1 MRKFI
6 AGLVMGTALI
16 TTPLAAQADTPK
28 NALVMAFA
36 IDDIIT
42 LDPAQI
48 FEFSGAEYAG
58 NTYDR
63 LIGFDNDD
71 VSKIYGVLA
80 ESWDVSEDGKTF
92 TFKMRDGVEFASGN
106 DLTAEDAAFSL
117 QRVILLDQSPAFI
130 LGQFGLTPDNV
141 KEKIRATDAST
152 LVMELDKPYAPSFV
166 LYCLTAGVG
175 AVIDKEEVLAHEVDG
190 DLGHEWL
197 KTNYAGSGPFKL
209 NKWTAG
215 QSLSLTANED
225 YWDGAP
231 EMKRVII
238 RNVKEAASQQLLL
251 EKGDIDIARN
261 LEADQLASIKGDD
274 DIKLMSKGKG
284 ALWYLGL
291 SQKNEYLSNPK
302 VREALKYL
310 VDYKGISETILA
322 GRSQIHQAF
331 LPEGFLGAYNENP
344 YSLNIEKAKEL
355 LAEAGLP
362 DGFSVTMDTRN
373 TTAIMAMAQSIQATW
388 AQAGINLEI
397 IPGDGKQTLT
407 KYRARQH
414 DIYIGRWGPDYQDPH
429 TNASTFAWNPDNSDD
444 AVAKPLAWR
453 NAWDAGPLTAET
465 DAATLERDDAKRAA
479 MYVDL
484 QKKVL
489 ESGPFVVMFQE
500 TEIASMRKNVNNFVL
515 GPSFDN
521 NYYRFVTKD

>member
-1 MRKFI
+1 MRKLI
-6 AGLVMGTALI
+6 AGLVMGTALA
-16 TTPLAAQADTPK
+16 TMPLAAQAETPK
-28 NALVMAFA
+28 NALVMANA
-36 IDDIIT
+36 IDDMIT
-42 LDPAQI
+42 LDPAGM
-48 FEFSGAEYAG
+48 FEFSALEYEG

-63 LIGFDNDD
+63 LITFDNED
-71 VSKIYGVLA
+71 VSKISGQVA
-80 ESWDVSEDGKTF
+80 ESWDISEDGKTF
-92 TFKMRDGVEFASGN
+92 TFHIRKGIKFASGN

-117 QRVILLDQSPAFI
+117 QRVILIDGSPAFI
-130 LGQFGLTPDNV
+130 LGQFGLTPENV
-141 KEKIRATDAST
+141 KDKIRVIDDYTFS
-152 LVMELDKPYAPSFV
+152 MEVDQPYAPSFV

-175 AVIDKEEVLAHEVDG
+175 AVVDKKLVLEHEVDG
-190 DLGHEWL
+190 DLGAEWM

-209 NKWTAG
+209 NKWTPG
-215 QSLSLTANED
+215 ETLSLTANED

-231 EMKRVII
+231 AMKRVII

-261 LEADQLASIKGDD
+261 LEADQIAAISGNADLKV
-274 DIKLMSKGKG
+274 MPKGKG

-291 SQKNEYLSNPK
+291 SQKNEYLSKPK

-310 VDYKGISETILA
+310 VDYKGISETIMA
-322 GRSQIHQAF
+322 GRAQTHQAF

-344 YSLNIEKAKEL
+344 YSLDIEKAKSL
-355 LAEAGLP
+355 LAEAGLA

-373 TTAIMAMAQSIQATW
+373 TTAVMAMAQSIQATW

-397 IPGDGKQTLT
+397 IPGDNKQTLT

-444 AVAKPLAWR
+444 ASAKPLAWR
-453 NAWDAGPLTAET
+453 NSWNPGSLTEET
-465 DAATLERDDAKRAA
+465 DAAILERDNAKREA
-479 MYVDL
+479 MYIEL

-489 ESGPFVVMFQE
+489 ADGPFVIMFQE
-500 TEIASMRKNVNNFVL
+500 TEIASMRGNVNNFVL
-515 GPSFDN
+515 GPSFDT

>member
-1 MRKFI
+1 MRKLI
-6 AGLVMGTALI
+6 AGLVLGTALA
-16 TTPLAAQADTPK
+16 TMPLSANAETPK
-28 NALVMAFA
+28 NALVMAFS

-42 LDPAQI
+42 LDPAEI

-63 LIGFDNDD
+63 LIGFDNKD
-71 VSKIYGVLA
+71 VSKIHGVVA

-92 TFKMRDGVEFASGN
+92 TFKIRDGIKFASGN
-106 DLTAEDAAFSL
+106 PLTAEDVAFSL

-141 KEKIRATDAST
+141 MEKIRMTDDMT
-152 LVMELDKPYAPSFV
+152 VVMELDQPFAPTFV

-175 AVIDKEEVLAHEVDG
+175 AVVDKAEVMAHEKDG

-197 KTNYAGSGPFKL
+197 RTAYAGSGPFAL

-215 QSLSLTANED
+215 ESLSLTANEE
-225 YWDGAP
+225 YWDGVP

-238 RNVKEAASQQLLL
+238 RHVAEAASQQLLL

-261 LEADQLASIKGDD
+261 LEADQIASLQNSDTIKFQNQP
-274 DIKLMSKGKG
+274 KGG
-284 ALWYLGL
+284 LWYLGL

-310 VDYKGISETILA
+310 VDYDGISSTILA
-322 GRSQIHQAF
+322 GRSTVHQAF
-331 LPEGFLGAYNENP
+331 LPDGFLGALNDNP
-344 YSLNIEKAKEL
+344 YTLDVEKAKAL

-362 DGFSVTMDTRN
+362 DGFNVSMDTRN
-373 TTAIMAMAQSIQATW
+373 TTAIMGMAQSIQATW
-388 AQAGINLEI
+388 ALAGINLEI
-397 IPGDGKQTLT
+397 IPGDGGQTLT

-429 TNASTFAWNPDNSDD
+429 TNASTFAWNPDNSDE
-444 AVAKPLAWR
+444 ASAKPLAWR
-453 NAWDAGPLTAET
+453 NAWDAGDLTAKT
-465 DAATLERDDAKRAA
+465 DAAILERDTEKRVA
-479 MYVDL
+479 MYHEL
-484 QKKVL
+484 QRDVMAN
-489 ESGPFVVMFQE
+489 GPFVIMFQE
-500 TEIASMRKNVNNFVL
+500 TEIASLRNNVHNLDL